1 MFFLSKATRLF
12 LLNFCLGLFI
22 TTPTVQPNGLW
33 SQIAPRMASNVIN
46 TNPSNQQI
54 LQICTCNAL
63 SQSGMMQDEVNAEL
77 LQTLDSL
84 HVFSHVVPKLAQ
96 TNLFF
101 GYLVFAKNFTELTD
115 NTQTLNDRQRLT
127 TFLQENQ
134 DVFNTIDKEI
144 KNLQNIE
151 SKILLHF
158 YPKQTASGISIPGDA
173 KPKTPMSENRSYL
186 STESMTKNI
195 ESHKLWPKAKQI
207 GATGW
212 KEFEQRY
219 KLFAAVTASY
229 CFINYAYN
237 LDQNRQGS
245 EISLMV
251 RNEISSGKLKP
262 MPDNNGKINLTINPS
277 DHTILSK
284 IGKLEVAYSLIYYSV
299 NLYFLQQS
307 IKKDFDSI
315 YEKQQLLIAL
325 SNIFQAAQ
333 KINSALENHPE
344 IKNLFA
350 EFDKIKTLANYKS
363 HQSNDSDH
371 KEVKISAK
379 LKAFLE
385 LLNSSSFKG
394 KPSYYFSW
402 QGKIEQAHIEFLE
415 VKDELVPFLEAFGH
429 IDAQLSIVKIL
440 NQKNN
445 NPFGVVQFCK
455 PTWIQSSRPELS
467 SIDFWH
473 PMLQA
478 DTAVTNSMFLG
489 GKHGAVNAIV
499 TGANAGGKTTSL
511 SAIMIGQI
519 MAQSLGIAPCQSLT
533 CTPFAKL
540 HTYLDITT
548 NLDQN
553 ESLFMAQ
560 ANRAEKLQ
568 NSIKSCLP
576 GQKCLSILDEIFT
589 GTRAD
594 FASQASFEFAQSLGS
609 MPHSMCILATHFPQ
623 LTNLEALKLFV
634 NYKTQDATITSEGTL
649 IYPYKIVPGISDQN
663 IAKHILYKKGILKNL
678 NN

>member
-1 MFFLSKATRLF
+1 MFFLSKTTRLF

-115 NTQTLNDRQRLT
+115 NIQTLKDRQRLT

-134 DVFNTIDKEI
+134 DLFNTLDQQI
-144 KNLQNIE
+144 KSLLEIE
-151 SKILLHF
+151 SKILFHF
-158 YPKQTASGISIPGDA
+158 YPKQTASGLSILGEA
-173 KPKTPMSENRSYL
+173 KPKTSMQEKRSYL
-186 STESMTKNI
+186 SKASMEKNI
-195 ESHKLWPKAKQI
+195 KSHKYWPKARQI
-207 GATGW
+207 GMTGW
-212 KEFEQRY
+212 NEWQQRM
-219 KLFAAVTASY
+219 KLVAAVTVCMAASY
-229 CFINYAYN
+229 YVYN
-237 LDQNRQGS
+237 FDKVCKEN
-245 EISLMV
+245 
-251 RNEISSGKLKP
+251 
-262 MPDNNGKINLTINPS
+262 
-277 DHTILSK
+277 K
-284 IGKLEVAYSLIYYSV
+284 IGLMNGYEIWYGTQKTIVVDGKTVTLAPDPANYPKLSSFGQSQSV
-299 NLYFLQQS
+299 VQIAGHMFNLYLLQQS
-307 IKKDFDSI
+307 VKKDFDSA
-315 YEKQQLLIAL
+315 YEKQQLLIGL
-325 SNIFQAAQ
+325 SDIFQVAQ
-333 KINSALENHPE
+333 KISSAVDKHPE
-344 IKNLFA
+344 IKNLFVH
-350 EFDKIKTLANYKS
+350 FDQIKALASYKTY
-363 HQSNDSDH
+363 QASDGDY

-385 LLNSSSFKG
+385 ILNTSSFKG

-415 VKDELVPFLEAFGH
+415 IKDELVPFLEAFGN
-429 IDAQLSIVKIL
+429 IDAQLCIVKIL

-445 NPFGVVQFCK
+445 NSFGAVEFCQPK
-455 PTWIQSSRPELS
+455 WIQSNLPELC
-467 SIDFWH
+467 SINFWH

-478 DTAVTNSMFLG
+478 DKAITNSMFLG
-489 GKHGAVNAIV
+489 GRHGAVNAIV

-519 MAQSLGIAPCQSLT
+519 MAQSLGIAPCQSMT

-548 NLDQN
+548 NLAEN

-623 LTNLEALKLFV
+623 LTNLEALKLFT